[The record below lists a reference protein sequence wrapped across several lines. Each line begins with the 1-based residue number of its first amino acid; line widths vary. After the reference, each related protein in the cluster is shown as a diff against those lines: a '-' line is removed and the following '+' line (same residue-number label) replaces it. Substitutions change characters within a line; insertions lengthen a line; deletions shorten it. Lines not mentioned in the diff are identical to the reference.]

1 MSAVAPLPEAE
12 LAAAVAG
19 HRWLQSIRLR
29 PDLVT
34 PGVQGEAELAKMEQ
48 ALFGPINLAGADV
61 IEVGAWN
68 GAHSLAAK
76 RLGAARVLAT
86 DHLAW
91 TLPGSDAQAATE
103 LAARGTGLAIE
114 TRVMDPRAFDPSF
127 GQFHVVVAT
136 EFFSQLFNPIAALKG
151 LRAIT
156 SRLLLIETIQDGM
169 EEPRPVMMAYTLPT
183 AYGAAVAGWAPNSEV
198 VKQMLLELGFD
209 RIFHRDHPTAGRARG
224 LYAALLPETP
234 DEALTGFVAP
244 WVRLV

>member
-1 MSAVAPLPEAE
+1 MSGAE
-12 LAAAVAG
+12 SY
-19 HRWLQSIRLR
+19 RWLQSIRLG

-34 PGVQGEAELAKMEQ
+34 SGVRNEAELARMEE
-48 ALFGPINLAGADV
+48 ALFGPINLAGAEV

-68 GAHSLAAK
+68 GAFSLAAK
-76 RLGAARVLAT
+76 RRGAVRVVAT

-103 LAARGTGLAIE
+103 FAARETGLGIE
-114 TRVMDPRAFDPSF
+114 TRVMDPRAFNASF

-136 EFFSQLFNPIAALKG
+136 EFFTQLFNPIAALKG

-169 EEPRPVMMAYTLPT
+169 EEDRPVMMAHTLPT
-183 AYGAAVAGWAPNSEV
+183 AYGAAVSGWAPNPDA
-198 VKQMLLELGFD
+198 VKHMLTELGFD
-209 RIFHRDHPTAGRARG
+209 RVFHRDHPTAGNTRG

-234 DEALTGFVAP
+234 EEALTGFVAP
-244 WVRLV
+244 WRSLTQPA

>member
-1 MSAVAPLPEAE
+1 MALPDAE
-12 LAAAVAG
+12 LAAAVAA

-34 PGVQGEAELAKMEQ
+34 PGIRSEAELAKMEE

-68 GAHSLAAK
+68 GAFSLAAK
-76 RLGAARVLAT
+76 RRGAARVLAT

-91 TLPGSDAQAATE
+91 SLPGSTAKAATE
-103 LAARGTGLAIE
+103 LAARETGLAIQ
-114 TRVMDPRAFDPSF
+114 TKLIDPRGFGKYF

-136 EFFSQLFNPIAALKG
+136 EFFSQIFNPIAGLIG
-151 LRAIT
+151 LRSIT

-169 EEPRPVMMAYTLPT
+169 EEARPVMMLHPEPT
-183 AYGAAVAGWAPNSEV
+183 PYGAAVGGWAPNPEV
-198 VKQMLLELGFD
+198 VKQMLLPLGFD
-209 RIFHRDHPTAGRARG
+209 RVFHRDHPTAGRARG
-224 LYAALLPETP
+224 IYAALLPETP

-244 WVRLV
+244 WTRLA

>member
-1 MSAVAPLPEAE
+1 MPLPDAE
-12 LAAAVAG
+12 LAAAVAS

-29 PDLVT
+29 PEVVT
-34 PGVQGEAELAKMEQ
+34 RGVQREEELAKMEQ
-48 ALFGPINLAGADV
+48 ALFGPLNLTGAEV

-68 GAHSLAAK
+68 GAFSLGAK
-76 RLGAARVLAT
+76 RRGAARVLAT

-91 TLPGSDAQAATE
+91 TLPGSTAKAATE
-103 LAARGTGLAIE
+103 LAARETGLALE
-114 TRVMDPRAFDPSF
+114 TRVMDPRAFGPEF

-136 EFFSQLFNPIAALKG
+136 EFFSQLFNPIAGLKG

-169 EEPRPVMMAYTLPT
+169 EETRPVMMAHTLPT
-183 AYGAAVAGWAPNSEV
+183 AYGAAVAGWAPNPEA
-198 VKQMLLELGFD
+198 VKQLLLQLGFD

-234 DEALTGFVAP
+234 EEALTGFVSP
-244 WVRLV
+244 WHSLTHPG